1 MVILIN
7 VTDVKA
13 EGVYW
18 PPLRVYDHFYGFDAM
33 RHYLCRG
40 YVTDSPGHASE
51 AQCVISLRVSIK
63 DGTGRSFEHD
73 LATQLVHPLP
83 PYISLLSYIFSFST
97 CSACVLINTIEARAE
112 LSEEKF
118 GRNKVLL
125 SATKRLLTWELQ
137 FGIYSSFWL
146 SKSYLETTNAVGYY
160 IMLPPLRLPFR
171 RSIEGRTY
179 PTPFSLTM

>member
-1 MVILIN
+1 MAILIN

-13 EGVYW
+13 EGAYW
-18 PPLRVYDHFYGFDAM
+18 PPLRAYGYFYSFDAM

-51 AQCVISLRVSIK
+51 AQCTISLRVSIK

-73 LATQLVHPLP
+73 LNTQLMHPLP

-118 GRNKVLL
+118 GRNKELL
-125 SATKRLLTWELQ
+125 FATKRLLTWELQ
-137 FGIYSSFWL
+137 FGIYSSFRL
-146 SKSYLETTNAVGYY
+146 SESYLETTNAVGYY
-160 IMLPPLRLPFR
+160 FMLPTPRLPFR
-171 RSIEGRTY
+171 RPIEGRTY